1 MAKPRAKPSKPAPAA
16 DPSPPQPVRH
26 RRRSPGGPVTLSRA
40 DLAAFAV
47 ELESTIAAA
56 PGGDSA
62 EGTVPHAM
70 GLPFGGL
77 LTEDDWS
84 AIKAAFGDDLGM
96 IVEMGKEDLRI
107 AAEVFVRA
115 LGRKFGLPIDL
126 IG

>member
-56 PGGDSA
+56 PGADSA
-62 EGTVPHAM
+62 EGTIPHAL

-77 LTEDDWS
+77 LDAADWDE
-84 AIKAAFGDDLGM
+84 IRAAFGDDLGM

-115 LGRKFGLPIDL
+115 LRRKFGLPLAIL
-126 IG
+126 G

>member
-1 MAKPRAKPSKPAPAA
+1 MAKLRAKKPAA

-40 DLAAFAV
+40 DLDAFAV

-56 PGGDSA
+56 PGAGSGA
-62 EGTVPHAM
+62 GTVPHAL

-77 LTEDDWS
+77 LLESDWDE
-84 AIKAAFGDDLGM
+84 IRAAFGDDLGM

-115 LGRKFGLPIDL
+115 LKRKFGLPLAIL
-126 IG
+126 G